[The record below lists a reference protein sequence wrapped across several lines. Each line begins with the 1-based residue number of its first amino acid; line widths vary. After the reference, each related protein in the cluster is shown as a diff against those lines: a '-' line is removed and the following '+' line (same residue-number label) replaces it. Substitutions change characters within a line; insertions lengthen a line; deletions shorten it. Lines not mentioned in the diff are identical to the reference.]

1 MKSLLKVKLAGKLS
15 MNSLNA
21 DFSLETCCKTG
32 LIFNYSNILGLA
44 AASRFTFRTAPA
56 SAPGISIAPCSL
68 LAWCLQRGPSAARV
82 PCCRPGC
89 AHEALLHEASNH
101 LCGSWQWKNGLHLSP
116 CSQRLNLEDIKSSR
130 YGQLFKLSVLSICIH
145 PTVCAKSSSGRCS
158 SSKRVDERE
167 VCFLA
172 HPP

>member
-1 MKSLLKVKLAGKLS
+1 MQIFLLKPVVKRDWYLIILTS
-15 MNSLNA
+15 WVLLQPA
-21 DFSLETCCKTG
+21 DSPSGQL
-32 LIFNYSNILGLA
+32 LHLLQVSALLPAPSWLGA
-44 AASRFTFRTAPA
+44 
-56 SAPGISIAPCSL
+56 C
-68 LAWCLQRGPSAARV
+68 RGPSAARV

-89 AHEALLHEASNH
+89 AHEDLLHEASNH

-145 PTVCAKSSSGRCS
+145 PTVCVKSSSGRCS